1 MNYSNFKKFVSLL
14 MSSAFCVGM
23 LCACGDDEE
32 KEPFYISVPSCIVAN
47 GDYLI
52 SSVSGG
58 GDYDLKIDYYW
69 DGEIIQ
75 TSENGLSLKYY
86 IDNQTV
92 GDHKLRIHFRGQN
105 TEDYEFFIQVYE
117 KEQGFFGC
125 NFIREVKN
133 GKDLQGEVIYHPSIS
148 EDGNKNKW
156 RGTLKGV
163 TVWIDDD
170 KESAIQTI
178 TNAPWI
184 FNIPVN
190 NLSKGQHKLTIEADG
205 VSMIY
210 GAVDA
215 GGGLLEFV
223 KSVSYNF
230 TVTE

>member
-1 MNYSNFKKFVSLL
+1 MNCSNFKKFFSLL

-23 LCACGDDEE
+23 LCACGDDP
-32 KEPFYISVPSCIVAN
+32 EPIYINVPSCIVAN

-58 GDYDLKIDYYW
+58 DYDFKIDCYW
-69 DGEIIQ
+69 DGELIQ
-75 TSENGLSLKYY
+75 TSEKELSLKYY

-92 GDHKLRIHFRGQN
+92 GDHKLRIHFSGEV
-105 TEDYEFFIQVYE
+105 TEDFEFFIQVYE

-170 KESAIQTI
+170 KENAIQTI

-184 FNIPVN
+184 FNIPIN
-190 NLSKGQHKLTIEADG
+190 NLSKGQHKLTIVADG
-205 VSMIY
+205 VSMIEE
-210 GAVDA
+210 AVGA
-215 GGGLLEFV
+215 GGGLGGL
-223 KSVSYNF
+223 KIGVSYNF